1 MSPVNPVSNGRNVAL
16 VLGSGGARGL
26 AHIGVIEA
34 LVSEGFTIQ
43 AVVGCSMGALV
54 GGVYA
59 AGRLQEYKD
68 WTSSLEKSGVLRL
81 LDFSFGNQGLIKGD
95 RVIGVLKELVGDYRI
110 EDLPIEFTAIA
121 TDLKSQRE
129 VWLSRGK
136 LFDAIRA
143 SIAIP
148 MLLTPH
154 RVNGRE
160 LVDGGLL
167 SPVPMAPTRQMVVDR
182 VIAVDVNGPVH
193 WRPVM
198 DREKENAEDACEDEE
213 ALASAYGVDVY
224 AQTEDDE
231 KSGHSSLRERLAALW
246 NGDEKHHPMPANQTS
261 VMELMSQSLDT
272 MHAAMS
278 RMQLAQDPPDMLIQI
293 PRESCSF
300 HEYWRAKEMIE
311 LGHKIAMTALTRMP
325 Y

>member
-1 MSPVNPVSNGRNVAL
+1 M
-16 VLGSGGARGL
+16 
-26 AHIGVIEA
+26 
-34 LVSEGFTIQ
+34 
-43 AVVGCSMGALV
+43 
-54 GGVYA
+54 
-59 AGRLQEYKD
+59 
-68 WTSSLEKSGVLRL
+68 
-81 LDFSFGNQGLIKGD
+81 
-95 RVIGVLKELVGDYRI
+95 VGDYKI

-121 TDLKSQRE
+121 TDLKNQRE

-154 RVNGRE
+154 TVNGRE

-167 SPVPMAPTRQMVVDR
+167 SPVPMAPTRQMTVDR

-193 WRPVM
+193 WRPILDTPTVNF
-198 DREKENAEDACEDEE
+198 ELACENDE
-213 ALASAYGVDVY
+213 ALAEAYGVDVDDHDD
-224 AQTEDDE
+224 DDE
-231 KSGHSSLRERLAALW
+231 GNQGSLGERLATLW
-246 NGDEKHHPMPANQTS
+246 RGHEKYQEMPVAQTS
-261 VMELMSQSLDT
+261 LMELMSQSLDT

-278 RMQLAQDPPDMLIQI
+278 RLQLAQDPPDMLIQI

-300 HEYWRAKEMIE
+300 HEYWRAEEMIE
-311 LGHKIAMTALTRMP
+311 IGRKIAMTALTRMP

>member
-1 MSPVNPVSNGRNVAL
+1 M

-68 WTSSLEKSGVLRL
+68 WTMSLEKSGVLRL

-95 RVIGVLKELVGDYRI
+95 RVIGVLRELVGDYRI
-110 EDLPIEFTAIA
+110 EDLPLEFTAIA

-129 VWLSRGK
+129 VWLNRGK

-154 RVNGRE
+154 RINGRE

-198 DREKENAEDACEDEE
+198 DLQTTSAEDACENDE

-224 AQTEDDE
+224 AQRELDEDD
-231 KSGHSSLRERLAALW
+231 HSSLKERLSAFW
-246 NGDEKHHPMPANQTS
+246 SSDEKHPVEQADSRS

-278 RMQLAQDPPDMLIQI
+278 RMQLAQDPPDLLIQI

-300 HEYWRAKEMIE
+300 HEYWRAREMIDI
-311 LGHKIAMTALTRMP
+311 GYKIAKTAITRMP

>member
-1 MSPVNPVSNGRNVAL
+1 MNPSSGRNIAL

-34 LVSEGFTIQ
+34 LVSQGFTIK

-59 AGRLQEYKD
+59 AGRLKEYKE
-68 WTSSLEKSGVLRL
+68 WTCSLEKSGVLRL
-81 LDFSFGNQGLIKGD
+81 LDLSFGNQGLIKGD
-95 RVIGVLKELVGDYRI
+95 RVIGILKELVGDYKI

-121 TDLKSQRE
+121 TDLKNQRE

-154 RVNGRE
+154 RINGRE

-167 SPVPMAPTRQMVVDR
+167 SPVPMAPTRQMSIDR

-193 WRPVM
+193 WRPIM
-198 DREKENAEDACEDEE
+198 DRELENAEEAREDDE
-213 ALASAYGVDVY
+213 ALAAAYGVDVY
-224 AQTEDDE
+224 AQQEDE
-231 KSGHSSLRERLAALW
+231 EGAAYSSLSERLAALW
-246 NGDEKHHPMPANQTS
+246 RGHEKHQEMPAAQTS
-261 VMELMSQSLDT
+261 LMELMSQSLDT

-278 RMQLAQDPPDMLIQI
+278 RLQLAQDPPDMLIQI

-311 LGHKIAMTALTRMP
+311 IGHKIAMTALTRMP

>member
-1 MSPVNPVSNGRNVAL
+1 M

-121 TDLKSQRE
+121 TDLKNQRE

-167 SPVPMAPTRQMVVDR
+167 SPVPMAPTRQMTVDR
-182 VIAVDVNGPVH
+182 VIAVDVNGPAY
-193 WRPVM
+193 WRPSM
-198 DREKENAEDACEDEE
+198 DRDRENAEEACEDDE
-213 ALASAYGVDVY
+213 ALAAAYGVDVY
-224 AQTEDDE
+224 AQQEDDE
-231 KSGHSSLRERLAALW
+231 QDQGSLRERLAALW
-246 NGDEKHHPMPANQTS
+246 HGEEKQHHLPATQTS

-278 RMQLAQDPPDMLIQI
+278 RIQLAQDPPDMLIQI

>member
-1 MSPVNPVSNGRNVAL
+1 MNPNHSNGRNIAL

-54 GGVYA
+54 GGIYA

-68 WTSSLEKSGVLRL
+68 WTSSLEKSSVLRL

-95 RVIGVLKELVGDYRI
+95 RIIGVLRELVGDYKI

-121 TDLKSQRE
+121 TDLKNQRE
-129 VWLSRGK
+129 VWLNRGK

-154 RVNGRE
+154 RINGRE

-167 SPVPMAPTRQMVVDR
+167 SPVPMAPTRQMTVDR

-193 WRPVM
+193 WRPAM
-198 DREKENAEDACEDEE
+198 DRDKENAEEAYEDDE

-224 AQTEDDE
+224 AQKEEEEQDH
-231 KSGHSSLRERLAALW
+231 GSLRERMAALW
-246 NGDEKHHPMPANQTS
+246 QGDEKQHPDSTPQHS

-278 RMQLAQDPPDMLIQI
+278 RLQLAQDPPDMLIQI
-293 PRESCSF
+293 PRESCNF

>member
-1 MSPVNPVSNGRNVAL
+1 MSPRSGRNIAL

-43 AVVGCSMGALV
+43 AVVGCSMGSLV

-59 AGRLQEYKD
+59 AGRLQEYKE
-68 WTSSLEKSGVLRL
+68 WTSSLQQTGVMRL
-81 LDFSFGNQGLIKGD
+81 LDFGFGRQGFIKGD
-95 RVIGVLKELVGDYRI
+95 RIIGTLKELVGDYRI
-110 EDLPIEFTAIA
+110 EDLPIDFTAVA

-129 VWLSRGK
+129 VWLNRGK

-154 RVNGRE
+154 RINGRE

-167 SPVPMAPTRQMVVDR
+167 SPVPMAPTRQMTVDH

-193 WRPVM
+193 WRPAV
-198 DREKENAEDACEDEE
+198 DRDQENAEEACEDDD
-213 ALASAYGVDVY
+213 ALAAAYGVDVY
-224 AQTEDDE
+224 AQKEDEERDH
-231 KSGHSSLRERLAALW
+231 GSLRERMAALW
-246 NGDEKHHPMPANQTS
+246 HGDEKQHHLPTQQHS
-261 VMELMSQSLDT
+261 LMELMSQSLDT
-272 MHAAMS
+272 MHSAMS
-278 RMQLAQDPPDMLIQI
+278 RLQLAQDPPDLLIQI

-311 LGHKIAMTALTRMP
+311 IGHKIAMAALTRMP

>member
-1 MSPVNPVSNGRNVAL
+1 MSPVNSVGSGRNVAL

-224 AQTEDDE
+224 AQTEGDE

-246 NGDEKHHPMPANQTS
+246 HGDEKHPPMPVNQTS

>member
-1 MSPVNPVSNGRNVAL
+1 MGNGRNIAL

-34 LVSEGFTIQ
+34 IVSQGFTIQ

-59 AGRLQEYKD
+59 AGRLQDYKD
-68 WTSSLEKSGVLRL
+68 WTCSLEKSGVLRL
-81 LDFSFGNQGLIKGD
+81 LDFSFSNQGLIKGD
-95 RVIGVLKELVGDYRI
+95 RVIGVLRELVGDYRI
-110 EDLPIEFTAIA
+110 EDLPIDFTAIA
-121 TDLKSQRE
+121 TDLKNQRE

-154 RVNGRE
+154 RINGRE

-167 SPVPMAPTRQMVVDR
+167 SPVPMAPTRKMTVDH
-182 VIAVDVNGPVH
+182 VIAVDVNGPVY
-193 WRPVM
+193 WRPSM
-198 DREKENAEDACEDEE
+198 ERDKENADEVYEDDD
-213 ALASAYGVDVY
+213 ALAAAYGVDVY
-224 AQTEDDE
+224 AQPEDEEVDPV
-231 KSGHSSLRERLAALW
+231 SLRDRLAAMW
-246 NGDEKHHPMPANQTS
+246 HGDEKQHHVPIVQTS

-278 RMQLAQDPPDMLIQI
+278 RIQLAQDPPDMLIQI
-293 PRESCSF
+293 PRESCAF

-311 LGHKIAMTALTRMP
+311 LGHKIAMTALTRVP

>member
-1 MSPVNPVSNGRNVAL
+1 MV
-16 VLGSGGARGL
+16 VLGGGGARGL

-34 LVSEGFTIQ
+34 LISEGFTIQ

-81 LDFSFGNQGLIKGD
+81 LDFGFGGQGFIKGD
-95 RVIGVLKELVGDYRI
+95 RIIGTLKELVGDYRV
-110 EDLPIEFTAIA
+110 EDLPIEFTAVA

-129 VWLSRGK
+129 VWLNRGK

-182 VIAVDVNGPVH
+182 VIAVDVNGPTH
-193 WRPVM
+193 WRPIM
-198 DREKENAEDACEDEE
+198 DRQTESFEETCENDE
-213 ALASAYGVDVY
+213 ALAQAYGVDVY
-224 AQTEDDE
+224 AQREDDE
-231 KSGHSSLRERLAALW
+231 VDQRSLRERLAAMW
-246 NGDEKHHPMPANQTS
+246 QGDEKHHSTSDNQLST
-261 VMELMSQSLDT
+261 MELMSQSLDT
-272 MHAAMS
+272 MHSAMS
-278 RMQLAQDPPDMLIQI
+278 RLQLAQDPPDLLIQI

-300 HEYWRAKEMIE
+300 HEYWRGKEMIE
-311 LGHKIAMTALTRMP
+311 IGHRIAMTALTRAP

>member
-1 MSPVNPVSNGRNVAL
+1 MNPSSTSGRNIAL

-34 LVSEGFTIQ
+34 LISEGFTIQ

-54 GGVYA
+54 GGVYT

-68 WTSSLEKSGVLRL
+68 WASSLEKSGVLRL
-81 LDFSFGNQGLIKGD
+81 LDFSFNNQGLIKGD

-110 EDLPIEFTAIA
+110 EDLPIDFTAVA

-129 VWLSRGK
+129 VWMNRGK

-193 WRPVM
+193 WRPIM
-198 DREKENAEDACEDEE
+198 DRQNENFEKSCEDDE
-213 ALASAYGVDVY
+213 ALAEAYGVDVY
-224 AQTEDDE
+224 AQQEDEETDNR
-231 KSGHSSLRERLAALW
+231 SLRERLASLW
-246 NGDEKHHPMPANQTS
+246 SGDDNHHSPAPEQQS

-293 PRESCSF
+293 PRESCGF
-300 HEYWRAKEMIE
+300 HEFWRGREMIDI
-311 LGHKIAMTALTRMP
+311 GHKIAMTALTRMP

>member
-1 MSPVNPVSNGRNVAL
+1 MNPNNGRNIAL

-34 LVSEGFTIQ
+34 LISEGFTIQ

-68 WTSSLEKSGVLRL
+68 WTMSLEKSGVLRL
-81 LDFSFGNQGLIKGD
+81 LDFSFANTGLIKGD
-95 RVIGVLKELVGDYRI
+95 RVIGVLRELVGDYRV
-110 EDLPIEFTAIA
+110 EDLPIDFTAIA
-121 TDLKSQRE
+121 TDLKNQRE
-129 VWLSRGK
+129 VWLNRGK

-154 RVNGRE
+154 IINGRE

-167 SPVPMAPTRQMVVDR
+167 SPVPMAPTRQMTVDR

-193 WRPVM
+193 WRPAL
-198 DREKENAEDACEDEE
+198 DLGTSISDDPEEDDE
-213 ALASAYGVDVY
+213 ALAAAYGVDVF
-224 AQTEDDE
+224 AQQELDEED
-231 KSGHSSLRERLAALW
+231 HRSLRERLADMW
-246 NGDEKHHPMPANQTS
+246 RGDEKQHHAPVNHTS

-278 RMQLAQDPPDMLIQI
+278 RLQLAQDPPDMLIQI

-300 HEYWRAKEMIE
+300 HEYWRAREMIE

>member
-1 MSPVNPVSNGRNVAL
+1 MVSNASGRNIAL

-34 LVSEGFTIQ
+34 LVSEGFTIR

-95 RVIGVLKELVGDYRI
+95 RIIGVLRELVGDYKI

-121 TDLKSQRE
+121 TDLKNQRE

-154 RVNGRE
+154 RINGRE

-167 SPVPMAPTRQMVVDR
+167 SPVPMAPTRQMTVDH

-193 WRPVM
+193 WRPAV
-198 DREKENAEDACEDEE
+198 DRDQENAEEACEDDE
-213 ALASAYGVDVY
+213 ALAAAYGVDVY
-224 AQTEDDE
+224 AQKESDE
-231 KSGHSSLRERLAALW
+231 EGDHSSLRGRMAALW
-246 NGDEKHHPMPANQTS
+246 NGEEKFPTMSPSQTS

-278 RMQLAQDPPDMLIQI
+278 RLQLAQDPPDMLIQI

>member
-1 MSPVNPVSNGRNVAL
+1 MAL

-246 NGDEKHHPMPANQTS
+246 HGDEKHPPMPVNQTS

>member
-1 MSPVNPVSNGRNVAL
+1 
-16 VLGSGGARGL
+16 
-26 AHIGVIEA
+26 
-34 LVSEGFTIQ
+34 
-43 AVVGCSMGALV
+43 
-54 GGVYA
+54 
-59 AGRLQEYKD
+59 
-68 WTSSLEKSGVLRL
+68 
-81 LDFSFGNQGLIKGD
+81 
-95 RVIGVLKELVGDYRI
+95 
-110 EDLPIEFTAIA
+110 
-121 TDLKSQRE
+121 
-129 VWLSRGK
+129 
-136 LFDAIRA
+136 
-143 SIAIP
+143 
-148 MLLTPH
+148 LLTPH

>member
-1 MSPVNPVSNGRNVAL
+1 MAL